1 MEIKDWDK
9 TYHGQGHVS
18 KLAPAQFLQDNIAL
32 LPKGKALD
40 LAMGEGRN
48 ALYLASHGYVVT
60 AIDGSEAAVEKCLQL
75 ARERDL
81 DLVEVSPVAQP
92 PVCKIMDYGA
102 YQYQQEKKERKQKA
116 KQKRV
121 EIKGIRLGLNIGA
134 HDLEI
139 RKNQALKFFEKGDK
153 VKVELILRGR
163 EKAFVERARTIMEE
177 FVKTLGDNAVI
188 EQPLTRQGGRLSLL
202 AAKK

>member
-48 ALYLASHGYVVT
+48 ALYLASQGYVVT

-75 ARERDL
+75 ARERGVLINGVVGDL
-81 DLVEVSPVAQP
+81 TCYSIPPEEYGLIINFYYLQRDLIP
-92 PVCKIMDYGA
+92 KIKSGLRPGGMVVFETYTEEQGRYGHPKNPAYLLKTNELLHSFIDYKVIV
-102 YQYQQEKKERKQKA
+102 YRELVLNVKEAGK
-116 KQKRV
+116 
-121 EIKGIRLGLNIGA
+121 
-134 HDLEI
+134 
-139 RKNQALKFFEKGDK
+139 
-153 VKVELILRGR
+153 
-163 EKAFVERARTIMEE
+163 EKA
-177 FVKTLGDNAVI
+177 
-188 EQPLTRQGGRLSLL
+188 L
-202 AAKK
+202 ASIIAQKP

>member
-1 MEIKDWDK
+1 ME
-9 TYHGQGHVS
+9 TYR
-18 KLAPAQFLQDNIAL
+18 
-32 LPKGKALD
+32 
-40 LAMGEGRN
+40 AM
-48 ALYLASHGYVVT
+48 
-60 AIDGSEAAVEKCLQL
+60 QL

-102 YQYQQEKKERKQKA
+102 YQYQQEKKERKQKS

-121 EIKGIRLGLNIGA
+121 DIKGIRLGLNIGT

-153 VKVELILRGR
+153 VKIELILRGR
-163 EKAFVERARTIMEE
+163 ERAFVGRAKTIVET
-177 FVKTLGDNAVI
+177 FYQSLGDNAVI
-188 EQPLTRQGGRLSLL
+188 EQPFTRQGGRLSMLV
-202 AAKK
+202 AKR

>member
-1 MEIKDWDK
+1 MD
-9 TYHGQGHVS
+9 TY
-18 KLAPAQFLQDNIAL
+18 
-32 LPKGKALD
+32 
-40 LAMGEGRN
+40 R
-48 ALYLASHGYVVT
+48 
-60 AIDGSEAAVEKCLQL
+60 AIQL

>member
-1 MEIKDWDK
+1 MD
-9 TYHGQGHVS
+9 TY
-18 KLAPAQFLQDNIAL
+18 
-32 LPKGKALD
+32 
-40 LAMGEGRN
+40 R
-48 ALYLASHGYVVT
+48 
-60 AIDGSEAAVEKCLQL
+60 AIQL

-81 DLVEVSPVAQP
+81 DLVEVSPLTQP

-116 KQKRV
+116 KQKKI

-139 RKNQALKFFEKGDK
+139 RKNQALKFLEKGNK

-163 EKAFVERARTIMEE
+163 EKAFVERATMIIEE
-177 FVKTLGDNAVI
+177 FVKTLGDNAVV

>member
-1 MEIKDWDK
+1 ME
-9 TYHGQGHVS
+9 TYR
-18 KLAPAQFLQDNIAL
+18 
-32 LPKGKALD
+32 
-40 LAMGEGRN
+40 AM
-48 ALYLASHGYVVT
+48 
-60 AIDGSEAAVEKCLQL
+60 QL

-102 YQYQQEKKERKQKA
+102 YQYQQEKKERKQKT

-121 EIKGIRLGLNIGA
+121 DIKGIRLGLNIGA

-139 RKNQALKFFEKGDK
+139 RKDQARKFFAKGDK

-163 EKAFVERARTIMEE
+163 ERAFADRARATMEN
-177 FVKTLGDNAVI
+177 FAKSLGENVII
-188 EQPLTRQGGRLSLL
+188 EQPFTRQGGRLSMLV
-202 AAKK
+202 AKR

>member
-1 MEIKDWDK
+1 MVIDDQGQQLGDME
-9 TYHGQGHVS
+9 TYR
-18 KLAPAQFLQDNIAL
+18 
-32 LPKGKALD
+32 
-40 LAMGEGRN
+40 AM
-48 ALYLASHGYVVT
+48 
-60 AIDGSEAAVEKCLQL
+60 QM

-81 DLVEVSPVAQP
+81 DLVEVSPIAHP

-116 KQKRV
+116 KQKKV

-163 EKAFVERARTIMEE
+163 ERAFVDRARTIMED
-177 FVKTLGDNAVI
+177 FAKSLGDNAVI

-202 AAKK
+202 VARR

>member
-1 MEIKDWDK
+1 MD
-9 TYHGQGHVS
+9 TY
-18 KLAPAQFLQDNIAL
+18 
-32 LPKGKALD
+32 
-40 LAMGEGRN
+40 R
-48 ALYLASHGYVVT
+48 
-60 AIDGSEAAVEKCLQL
+60 AIQL

-92 PVCKIMDYGA
+92 PICKIMNYGA

-116 KQKRV
+116 KQKRI

-163 EKAFVERARTIMEE
+163 ERAFFDRARTIMEE
-177 FVKTLGDNAVI
+177 FVKSLGDNAII
-188 EQPLTRQGGRLSLL
+188 EQSLTRQGGRLSLL
-202 AAKK
+202 VAKR